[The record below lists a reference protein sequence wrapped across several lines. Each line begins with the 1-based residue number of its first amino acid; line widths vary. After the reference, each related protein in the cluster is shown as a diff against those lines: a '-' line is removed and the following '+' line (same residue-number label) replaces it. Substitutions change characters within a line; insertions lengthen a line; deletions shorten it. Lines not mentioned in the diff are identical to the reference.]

1 MRDYPAFGGENKR
14 SVALIVQK
22 YGGTSVGSVERIKA
36 VAERVA
42 RAHAN
47 GDQVVV
53 VVSAMA
59 GETNRLLKLA
69 EQISEQPHLREAD
82 VLVATGEQV
91 SAALLAMRL
100 HAMGYPAVSLM
111 AHQLKVLT
119 DSRHGAAKITSVEC
133 DRINAALAGGAIVV
147 VAGFQGVDPGGNIT
161 TLGRGAS
168 DLTAVA
174 LAAVLKASVCQ
185 IFTDVDGVYTAD
197 PNICPDARRLERIS
211 YDEMMEMAGLG
222 AKVLQLR
229 SVELARRYNVPLM
242 VLSSFTDEAHGTWV
256 GQEDKAMEN
265 VLVSGVTLDQN
276 QSKVTITGVSDRPGL
291 AARIFGPIA
300 EAGIIVDM
308 IIQNA
313 SADGRTDMTFTVP
326 RADLR
331 RALDIIKGTAG
342 EIGAAGVRNEEQVA
356 KVSIVGI
363 GMRSHA
369 GVAAQM
375 FKVLADEGI
384 NIEMIGTSEIKVSVV
399 VNLKYGELAMR
410 ALHDAFIGR
419 AAPAAARETA

>member
-1 MRDYPAFGGENKR
+1 M
-14 SVALIVQK
+14 
-22 YGGTSVGSVERIKA
+22 
-36 VAERVA
+36 AERVA
-42 RAHAN
+42 RAHAR

-69 EQISEQPHLREAD
+69 DQISDRPHLRECD

-100 HAMGYPAVSLM
+100 DALGCPAVSLM

-119 DSRHGAAKITSVEC
+119 DSRHGAAKIRVVEC
-133 DRINAALAGGAIVV
+133 DRVNAALKRGAIVV
-147 VAGFQGVDPGGNIT
+147 VAGFQGVDPDGNIT

-174 LAAVLKASVCQ
+174 LAAVLKATVCQ

-256 GQEDKAMEN
+256 GQEDNAMEN

-276 QSKVTITGVSDRPGL
+276 QSKVTITGVADRPGL

-326 RADLR
+326 RVDLR
-331 RALDIIKGTAG
+331 RALDIIKAIIS
-342 EIGAAGVRNEEQVA
+342 EIGAAGVRYEEQVA

-369 GVAAQM
+369 GVAAKM

-419 AAPAAARETA
+419 GAVAAAEETA

>member
-1 MRDYPAFGGENKR
+1 M
-14 SVALIVQK
+14 ALIVQK
-22 YGGTSVGSVERIKA
+22 YGGTSVGSVDRIKA

-42 RAHAN
+42 RAHSS

-69 EQISEQPHLREAD
+69 DQISDRPHLRECD

-100 HAMGYPAVSLM
+100 DALGYPAVSLM

-133 DRINAALAGGAIVV
+133 DRINAALRRGAIVV
-147 VAGFQGVDPGGNIT
+147 VAGFQGVDPDGNIT

-174 LAAVLKASVCQ
+174 LAAVLEASVCQ

-197 PNICPDARRLERIS
+197 PNVCPDARRLERIS

-242 VLSSFTDEAHGTWV
+242 VLSSFTDQAHGTWV

-276 QSKVTITGVSDRPGL
+276 QSKVTITGVADRPGL

-331 RALDIIKGTAG
+331 RALDIIKGIIS
-342 EIGAAGVRNEEQVA
+342 EIGAAGVRSEDQVA

-369 GVAAQM
+369 GVAARM

-419 AAPAAARETA
+419 GAVAAAEGTA

>member
-1 MRDYPAFGGENKR
+1 M
-14 SVALIVQK
+14 ALIVQK
-22 YGGTSVGSVERIKA
+22 YGGTSVGSIERIKS
-36 VAERVA
+36 VANRVA
-42 RAHAN
+42 RAQAR
-47 GDQVVV
+47 GDQIVV

-69 EQISEQPHLREAD
+69 EQISDRPHLRECD

-100 HAMGYPAVSLM
+100 HTMGYPAVSLM

-119 DSRHGAAKITSVEC
+119 DSQHGAAKITAVEC
-133 DRINAALAGGAIVV
+133 DRINGALARGDIVV
-147 VAGFQGVDPGGNIT
+147 VAGFQGVDPNGNIT

-174 LAAVLKASVCQ
+174 LAAVLKASMCQ
-185 IFTDVDGVYTAD
+185 IYTDVDGVYTAD
-197 PNICPDARRLERIS
+197 PNICPDARRLARIS

-242 VLSSFTDEAHGTWV
+242 VLSSFTDESQGTWV
-256 GQEDKAMEN
+256 GQEDIAMEN

-276 QSKVTITGVSDRPGL
+276 QSKVTITGVADRPGL

-331 RALDIIKGTAG
+331 RALDIIRAIIS

-369 GVAAQM
+369 GVAARM
-375 FKVLADEGI
+375 FKVLAGEGI
-384 NIEMIGTSEIKVSVV
+384 NIEMIATSEIKVSVV

-410 ALHDAFIGR
+410 ALHEAFIGR
-419 AAPAAARETA
+419 GAAAAAGETA